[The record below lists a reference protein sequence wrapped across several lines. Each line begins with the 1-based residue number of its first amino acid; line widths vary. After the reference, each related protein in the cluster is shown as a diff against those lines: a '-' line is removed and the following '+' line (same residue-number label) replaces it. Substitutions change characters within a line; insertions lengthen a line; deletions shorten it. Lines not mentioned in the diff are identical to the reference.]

1 MIRNKMKRFD
11 GINVIP
17 LIDVMLVLLAV
28 VLMTASFIVKDSLE
42 VDLPETSN
50 SEPYQQPNDTPLVKI
65 VVDKD
70 NQIYIGKTAY
80 NETELQEFMQ
90 TLGKTQPVSL
100 EVDKQAQFGSFV
112 AVIDLL
118 KGQQLNNLSILTKA
132 ETANQIQ

>member
-50 SEPYQQPNDTPLVKI
+50 SQPYQQPNDTPLVKI

-70 NQIYIGKTAY
+70 NQVYIGKTAY
-80 NETELQEFMQ
+80 NETQLQEFIQ
-90 TLGKTQPVSL
+90 TLDKTQPVSL

-118 KGQQLNNLSILTKA
+118 KGEQLNNLSILTKA